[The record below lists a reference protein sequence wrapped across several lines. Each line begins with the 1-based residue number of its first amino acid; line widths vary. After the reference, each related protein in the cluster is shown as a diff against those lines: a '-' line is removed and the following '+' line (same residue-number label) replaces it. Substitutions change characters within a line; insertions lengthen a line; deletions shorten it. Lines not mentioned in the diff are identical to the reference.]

1 MTTHTDRQ
9 RKRHNS
15 AVPLPGLTDQ
25 ETAVL
30 QLRASGYSYRAM
42 QDKIK
47 LAPRKLWDVETAAL
61 SKLIKY
67 VETQQ
72 FLSGQTT

>member
-1 MTTHTDRQ
+1 MTATERQ

-15 AVPLPGLTDQ
+15 ALALPGLTDQ
-25 ETAVL
+25 ETTVL
-30 QLRASGYSYRAM
+30 QLRASGYSYRAIQM
-42 QDKIK
+42 RVG

-72 FLSGQTT
+72 FLMGENV